1 MSSEDRKSFH
11 LAFHV
16 IFDGGIPSH
25 FTDIE
30 KHCQLGACLSHVL
43 GCFRILAM
51 MNVRMMKHSPMSNR
65 GTDEFLLKA
74 KGQ

>member
-1 MSSEDRKSFH
+1 MCREDRMSSH

-16 IFDGGIPSH
+16 IFDGDIPSH

-43 GCFRILAM
+43 GCFHILAM
-51 MNVRMMKHSPMSNR
+51 MNVRMMKHSVMSNR
-65 GTDEFLLKA
+65 RTDEFLLKA